1 MSDILPKLKTFIFIT
16 IIMILI
22 NMSIWICK
30 QSTDISLFIASIG
43 TSFIPFVSLI
53 TFFLFPVD
61 LPVEFIAFASIIV
74 IIFSSVQTVL
84 MAMFILQTVSN
95 LLWHPDV

>member
-53 TFFLFPVD
+53 TLFVYPSG
-61 LPVEFIAFASIIV
+61 LPIEFIAFAGVIV
-74 IIFSSVQTVL
+74 IIFSSIQVVL
-84 MAMFILQTVSN
+84 IAMFLLQTVSN

>member
-16 IIMILI
+16 IMMVLI
-22 NMSIWICK
+22 NMSLWICK
-30 QSTDISLFIASIG
+30 QSTDIGLFIASIG

-53 TFFLFPVD
+53 VLFVYPVG
-61 LPVEFIAFASIIV
+61 LPIEFIAFASIIV
-74 IIFSSVQTVL
+74 VIFSSVQTVL
-84 MAMFILQTVSN
+84 IAMFILQTVSN

>member
-16 IIMILI
+16 IIMVLI

-30 QSTDISLFIASIG
+30 QSTDIGLFIASIG

-53 TFFLFPVD
+53 TLFLYPVG
-61 LPVEFIAFASIIV
+61 LPIEFIAFATVIV
-74 IIFSSVQTVL
+74 VIFSSVQTVL
-84 MAMFILQTVSN
+84 IAMFILQTVSN
-95 LLWHPDV
+95 VLWHPDV

>member
-1 MSDILPKLKTFIFIT
+1 MSDILPKLKMFIFIT
-16 IIMILI
+16 IIQVLI
-22 NMSIWICK
+22 NMSIWVCK
-30 QSTDISLFIASIG
+30 QSTDIGLFIASIG

-61 LPVEFIAFASIIV
+61 LPIEFIAFSSIVV
-74 IIFSSVQTVL
+74 IIFSSVQIVL
-84 MAMFILQTVSN
+84 MAMFVLQTVSN

>member
-16 IIMILI
+16 IMMVLI
-22 NMSIWICK
+22 NMSLWICK
-30 QSTDISLFIASIG
+30 QSTDIGLFIASIG

-53 TFFLFPVD
+53 VLFVYPVG
-61 LPVEFIAFASIIV
+61 LPIEFIAFASVIV
-74 IIFSSVQTVL
+74 VIFSSVQTVL
-84 MAMFILQTVSN
+84 IAMFILQTVSN